1 MSRNKSTT
9 RPYLALVVVLAAAIG
24 CDVAEQSPPPPGVAA
39 TSEASQAEDG
49 SVPFVKGYSEGF
61 TLAQSE
67 GKPMLVFF
75 TAGWCNFCQQMARE
89 TFHDEQIVEWSGQFV
104 CIQVDADVEPDIC
117 RQFRV
122 KGYPTVQ
129 FLSPQGVPLNRV
141 VGKRAPDQLLSQMQ
155 AALGATASRSAPT
168 VLR

>member
-1 MSRNKSTT
+1 MFRIKPT
-9 RPYLALVVVLAAAIG
+9 LCFGLVAASALAAG
-24 CDVAEQSPPPPGVAA
+24 CDMAGRNPAAPGNPAGP
-39 TSEASQAEDG
+39 QAVEGGHG
-49 SVPFVKGYSEGF
+49 SVPFVKGYAEGF
-61 TLAQSE
+61 QVAQSE

-75 TAGWCNFCQQMARE
+75 TAGWCHFCRQMAAD
-89 TFHDEQIVEWSGQFV
+89 TFTNEQVVEWSDRFV
-104 CIQVDADVEPDIC
+104 CIQVDAETEPDIC

-141 VGKRAPDQLLSQMQ
+141 VGKRAADPLISQMQ
-155 AALGATASRSAPT
+155 AALGATASRSTPT